1 MSVEL
6 LVANPNRSVSHI
18 FLGKKKFFGDFG
30 IDGGPHGLIIRQMVG
45 SFIAKKQKRSPSE
58 KTDSIFV

>member
-1 MSVEL
+1 
-6 LVANPNRSVSHI
+6 
-18 FLGKKKFFGDFG
+18 LGKKKFFGDFG